1 MYYGQKTAYYKGWLI
16 GYAIR
21 AYVSASTCH
30 GGLNKHVTE
39 KSSPNHTHLFIS
51 TEDHQEQIYSEG
63 DSSVAPESRTHV
75 GESMNTT
82 LL

>member
-16 GYAIR
+16 GYAVR

-39 KSSPNHTHLFIS
+39 KSSPNHTHLFPQRTIK
-51 TEDHQEQIYSEG
+51 
-63 DSSVAPESRTHV
+63 SRYTV
-75 GESMNTT
+75 RET